1 MCIQALNWKTAMD
14 SWDEDTGKL
23 YGYGAYV
30 SRHLNLWL
38 YRKACIQKMT

>member
-14 SWDEDTGKL
+14 SWNEGTGKL
-23 YGYGAYV
+23 YGYVVYV
-30 SRHLNLWL
+30 SWHLSLGL